1 MESSNNLL
9 RILTPTCATYLSK
22 IIVNWSQR
30 IAYIPNVY
38 CVHHAILVYTCM
50 PLYTFLFGGTLHT
63 LPTLL
68 WQMY

>member
-1 MESSNNLL
+1 
-9 RILTPTCATYLSK
+9 
-22 IIVNWSQR
+22 
-30 IAYIPNVY
+30 
-38 CVHHAILVYTCM
+38 M